1 MVASHVKVPPD
12 QTRPRKTAAKKPTPK
27 APAKKKTPAKPSR
40 PKPQNSWDQQPD
52 ETDAA
57 YTAFLVYR
65 ALGRSRSIRRTHSD
79 WGQVADDV
87 GANPN
92 RPASLTSIE
101 KWHGANSW
109 RLRAQA
115 WDAELEADWQRE
127 VQDRRIRA
135 ARRNADIAE
144 KGMNLVASQL
154 DVLISRVDTKDP
166 DRGLDVLD
174 IRRLV
179 DSLSRLERL
188 AYGDPTENVQ
198 VTGKDGGPVEF
209 EDVSKLTDEQRMVR
223 MEEVQTELQSRLD
236 EMRGQ
241 TSEQ

>member
-27 APAKKKTPAKPSR
+27 APAKKKTPVKPSR

-65 ALGRSRSIRRTHSD
+65 ACGRTRTILGIRER
-79 WGQVADDV
+79 WGDV
-87 GANPN
+87 GGELGVAGKP
-92 RPASLTSIE
+92 PSVTSIE
-101 KWHGANSW
+101 RWATANSW

-115 WDAELEADWQRE
+115 WDAELDAAWQRE
-127 VQDRRIRA
+127 VKDRRLQA
-135 ARRNADIAE
+135 ARLNADIAD
-144 KGMNLVASQL
+144 KGLRLVSEQL
-154 DVLISRVDTKDP
+154 DHLVWRAAATP
-166 DRGLDVLD
+166 DGGLDVLD

-179 DSLSRLERL
+179 DSMSRLQRL
-188 AYGDPTENVQ
+188 ALGESTENVQ

-223 MEEVQTELQSRLD
+223 MKEVQTELQTRLD
-236 EMRGQ
+236 EMEGN
-241 TSEQ
+241 TNAE